1 MRASIED
8 VAKLAGVSP
17 ATVSRV
23 LNRPSIVNAQTR
35 EKVLEAVKKLDYYP
49 KSAAQRLATGKSQMF
64 GFVSMVKSHSIIH
77 ASSWQFYLRVFQ
89 GVNDTLRKAKE
100 QNNIGLRCW
109 MDMETYEDVEKT
121 KLFQKLAKSNEIDGL
136 FILMQWEYP
145 ESFLWNLGDLH
156 RLGFPFV
163 IINYSFSHRD
173 FYCVS
178 NQYQTLAKMAI
189 EHFKSM
195 GREKISYIAGP
206 EDNLSTK
213 ERTKGYFKIMKE
225 LGLEISGDYY
235 QVSDFDSASGYQCA
249 QKLLNLSARPNAIFC
264 VNDRVAAGAI
274 MAIKNA
280 GLRCPEDVAVIG
292 SDDDEIC
299 RVTSPKITTFRL
311 PLYQIGEE
319 AARIM
324 LSGFAEGKWEK
335 RQRVFSYEPELVQ
348 RESTLG
354 RGVICS

>member
-1 MRASIED
+1 MRVSIED
-8 VAKLAGVSP
+8 VAKLAGVSA

-23 LNRPSIVNAQTR
+23 LNKPNLVNPQTR
-35 EKVLEAVKKLDYYP
+35 ETVLEAVKMLDYYP
-49 KSAAQRLATGKSQMF
+49 KSAAQRLASGKSRMF

-89 GVNDTLRKAKE
+89 GVNDTLRKVKD
-100 QNNIGLRCW
+100 QNNTDLRCW
-109 MDMETYEDVEKT
+109 MDMETYDDVEKT
-121 KLFQKLAKSNEIDGL
+121 KLLQKLAKSDEIDGL

-156 RLGFPFV
+156 RLELPFV

-178 NQYQTLAKMAI
+178 NQYQTLAKKAI
-189 EHFKSM
+189 GHFNSI
-195 GREKISYIAGP
+195 GRKKISYIAGP

-213 ERTKGYFKIMKE
+213 ERTKGYYKAMKE
-225 LGLEISGDYY
+225 LGFEISAGYY
-235 QVSDFDSASGYQCA
+235 QVSDFDSGSGYQCA
-249 QKLLNLSARPNAIFC
+249 QKLLSLSDRPEAIFC
-264 VNDRVAAGAI
+264 VNDRVAAGAV
-274 MAIKNA
+274 MAIKDA

-311 PLYQIGEE
+311 PLYQMGEE

-324 LSGFAEGKWEK
+324 LSSFAEDKSEK
-335 RQRVFSYEPELVQ
+335 AQRIFSFEPELVQ
-348 RESTLG
+348 RESTMG
-354 RGVICS
+354 RG